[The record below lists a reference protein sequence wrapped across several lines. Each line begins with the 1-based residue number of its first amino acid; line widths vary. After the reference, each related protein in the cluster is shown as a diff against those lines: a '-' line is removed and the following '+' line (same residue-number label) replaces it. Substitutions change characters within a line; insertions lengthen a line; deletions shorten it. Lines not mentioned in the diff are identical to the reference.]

1 MEQILTKLVSSLA
14 DPVNLVLLLWIWWF
28 VRDRGDLL
36 EINTKLLNAQQ
47 DRGETLTKIVYM
59 IDTLL
64 KDSRRE
70 G

>member
-28 VRDRGDLL
+28 VRDRVDLL